1 METYFKNLTAED
13 GTKERLIQDLRILMH
28 DAEDLIAA
36 AGKHLPEKSKEQ
48 LMVALER
55 FKTTCQRMEREAV
68 SAARSADRMIREHP
82 YESIG
87 VAFGV
92 GVLIGVLLHRD

>member
-36 AGKHLPEKSKEQ
+36 TGKNLPEKSKEQ
-48 LMVALER
+48 LMLALEK
-55 FKTTCQRMEREAV
+55 FKSTCQRMEQEAV
-68 SAARSADRMIREHP
+68 SAAKSADRIIRDHP
-82 YESIG
+82 YHSIG
-87 VAFGV
+87 LAFGF
-92 GVLIGVLLHRD
+92 GVLIGALLNRD